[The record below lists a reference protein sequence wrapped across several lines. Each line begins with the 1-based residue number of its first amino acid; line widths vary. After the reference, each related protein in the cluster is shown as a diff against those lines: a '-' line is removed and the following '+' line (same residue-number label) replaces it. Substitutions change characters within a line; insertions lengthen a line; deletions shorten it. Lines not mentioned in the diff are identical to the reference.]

1 MPRTVLLRLYI
12 AWDGTNYIDESA
24 RLIQAS
30 GENRLTA
37 PDQVGSG
44 RGIVDRCQLDLHNAD
59 GRYSP
64 LNTGS
69 AIYSYIS
76 GGGAYHRPMYLEAS
90 INGGTNYYRVF
101 TGVIKLP
108 QERTP
113 TPNQIATVTIE
124 CRSKDELL
132 LGRRM
137 STTATSMAAANAAGY
152 TEGDVI
158 AAWLTA
164 AGISATVDEGMFVIP
179 WAWMDDESVLE
190 EIWQLAAACGGRFYC
205 DPDGTYRFEDV
216 THWLKS
222 PHATSQETLTRDDF
236 TDLTPSYSDT
246 ELYSTITVET
256 SPRQAGAL
264 DKLWEPDE
272 TVIVPPSTTKTM
284 TARLRQPASLINSP
298 TYSAA
303 TAGGNDITSSVTV
316 SMTAANVQRV
326 ELSIANAHATEAAY
340 MHPLMITGR
349 QLEGGPTQEET
360 RDSATH
366 GSNGTFWTARGTRSK
381 ALRGNAYIQTRA
393 HAAAL
398 ALFLLH
404 RSEYPRLTYRLRGC
418 PGKPTRRCGDRI
430 TINDTALMSAA
441 RDAFIVGITW
451 RLTGNGFSQDLEC
464 IDAAA
469 LYPYQSTGYFV
480 LGTNKL
486 GASGSLTA
494 PIFY

>member
-1 MPRTVLLRLYI
+1 
-12 AWDGTNYIDESA
+12 
-24 RLIQAS
+24 
-30 GENRLTA
+30 
-37 PDQVGSG
+37 
-44 RGIVDRCQLDLHNAD
+44 VDRCQLDLHNAD

-113 TPNQIATVTIE
+113 TPNQIATVSIE

-137 STTATSMAAANAAGY
+137 STTATSMASANAAGY

-179 WAWMDDESVLE
+179 WAWMDDESILE

-222 PHATSQETLTRDDF
+222 PHATSQETITRDDF

-316 SMTAANVQRV
+316 SMTAAGHRLGLGVDT
-326 ELSIANAHATEAAY
+326 A
-340 MHPLMITGR
+340 P
-349 QLEGGPTQEET
+349 T
-360 RDSATH
+360 RDGGH
-366 GSNGTFWTARGTRSK
+366 
-381 ALRGNAYIQTRA
+381 ALRSREAPGDAVHGPVVLAVLRLDRRA
-393 HAAAL
+393 AQG
-398 ALFLLH
+398 
-404 RSEYPRLTYRLRGC
+404 PRGVVGPRPVVGSRLRREHGR
-418 PGKPTRRCGDRI
+418 GVRAGLGDHRLELGERHRPHRPEHRQER
-430 TINDTALMSAA
+430 ASA
-441 RDAFIVGITW
+441 
-451 RLTGNGFSQDLEC
+451 
-464 IDAAA
+464 
-469 LYPYQSTGYFV
+469 
-480 LGTNKL
+480 
-486 GASGSLTA
+486 GSLSA
-494 PIFY
+494 ERGPLAWSLHP

>member
-1 MPRTVLLRLYI
+1 MPRAIAYRLYI

-24 RLIQAS
+24 RLIQAG

-44 RGIVDRCQLDLHNAD
+44 RGIVDRCQLDLQNAD

-64 LNTGS
+64 LNTS
-69 AIYSYIS
+69 SPIYSYIS
-76 GGGAYHRPMYLEAS
+76 GGGAYHRPMYLEVS
-90 INGGTNYYRVF
+90 INGGTNYARVF

-113 TPNQIATVTIE
+113 TPNQVATVSVE

-137 STTATSMAAANAAGY
+137 STTAASMAAANAAGY
-152 TEGDVI
+152 TEGDVV

-164 AGISATVDEGMFVIP
+164 AGISATVDDGMFVIP

-205 DPDGTYRFEDV
+205 DPDGTYRYEDI

-222 PHATSQETLTRDDF
+222 PHTTSQETLTRDDF
-236 TDLTPSYSDT
+236 SDLSPVYTDTD
-246 ELYSTITVET
+246 LYSTVTVET
-256 SPRQAGAL
+256 SPRQAGTL

-272 TVIVPPSTTKTM
+272 QVIVPPGTTKAV
-284 TARLRQPASLINSP
+284 TARLRQPAYSISAP
-298 TYSAA
+298 TWNAA
-303 TAGGNDITSSVTV
+303 TAGGNDITASVTV
-316 SMTAANVQRV
+316 SMTAANAQRV
-326 ELSIANAHATEAAY
+326 ELSIANGHTTEAAY
-340 MHPLMITGR
+340 LHPLLITGR
-349 QLEGGPTQEET
+349 QLEGGPSQEEA

-381 ALRGNAYIQTRA
+381 AVRGNAYIQTRG

-404 RSEYPRLTYRLRGC
+404 RNEYPRLTYRLRGC
-418 PGKPTRRCGDRI
+418 PGKPTRRGGDRI
-430 TINDTALMSAA
+430 TLNDTALMSSA
-441 RDAFIVGITW
+441 RDAFIVGIAW
-451 RLTGNGFSQDLEC
+451 RLTGSGFTQDLEC

-469 LYPYQSTGYFV
+469 LYPYQTTGYFV
-480 LGTNKL
+480 LGTNTL
-486 GASGSLTA
+486 GATTK

>member
-1 MPRTVLLRLYI
+1 MARTVVWRLYV

-30 GENRLTA
+30 GENRLTS

-44 RGIVDRCQLDLHNAD
+44 RGIVDRCQLDLQNAD

-64 LNTGS
+64 LNTS
-69 AIYSYIS
+69 SPIYSYIS
-76 GGGAYHRPMYLEAS
+76 GGGAYHRPMYLEVS

-108 QERTP
+108 QERTA
-113 TPNQIATVTIE
+113 TPNQIATVSVE
-124 CRSKDELL
+124 CRSRDELL

-137 STTATSMAAANAAGY
+137 STTAVDMAAANAAGY

-205 DPDGTYRFEDV
+205 DPDGVWRYEDV

-222 PHATSQETLTRDDF
+222 PHTTSQETLTRDDF
-236 TDLTPSYSDT
+236 SDLSPVYSDS

-256 SPRQAGAL
+256 SPREAGTL

-272 TVIVPPSTTKTM
+272 PVSVAPSSTKTM
-284 TARLRQPASLINSP
+284 TARLTAPACRIDAP
-298 TYSAA
+298 TWNAA
-303 TAGGNDITSSVTV
+303 TAGGNDITASVSVSVT
-316 SMTAANVQRV
+316 AASVQRV
-326 ELSIANAHATEAAY
+326 ELSITNSHATEAAY
-340 MHPLMITGR
+340 LHPMLLTGR
-349 QLEGGPTQEET
+349 KLEGGPTQEET
-360 RDSATH
+360 RTSGTH
-366 GSNGTFWTARGTRSK
+366 GSNGAFWTARGARSK

-398 ALFLLH
+398 ALYLLH

-418 PGKPTRRCGDRI
+418 PGKSARRCGDRI
-430 TINDTALMSAA
+430 TINDTALMSTA
-441 RDAFIVGITW
+441 RDAFVTGITW
-451 RLTGNGFSQDLEC
+451 RLTGNGFYQDLEC
-464 IDAAA
+464 IDAAG
-469 LYPYQSTGYFV
+469 LYPNQASGYFV